1 MGISVLDFLGNL
13 INSPRKVIKA
23 RYHTDANDQFC
34 ERMSQ
39 AGCLC
44 QAEKRMI
51 HRIENVEAV
60 EVCDVTK
67 EVATR
72 PFHCLARDYA
82 RLPYTLAGLHFLAFA
97 TFMLHRFVHLIAHSF
112 FML

>member
-44 QAEKRMI
+44 QAEKRMK
-51 HRIENVEAV
+51 VSS
-60 EVCDVTK
+60 T
-67 EVATR
+67 
-72 PFHCLARDYA
+72 P
-82 RLPYTLAGLHFLAFA
+82 TLMGRGNEGKTQGKTHVKADAEQGNGPE
-97 TFMLHRFVHLIAHSF
+97 S
-112 FML
+112 